1 MKLLKKAISV
11 LAAMAMCAVFVVNST
26 EPAEIVNAVGAM
38 RDMTS
43 QEVVSDMGLG
53 WNLGNTFDSYY
64 SGQTLSPSSVETA
77 WGNPTVTKELI
88 QSVKA
93 EGFKTIRI
101 PVTWMNCIDSSNNI
115 DSAFMSRVQQ
125 VVDYC
130 INEGLYVVLNLHH
143 DGGENGG
150 WIRNAQNDYANTS
163 AKYQKIWQ
171 QIADNFK
178 DYSDYLIFESMNEVT
193 FSGYNTPSSENYT
206 TLNKLN
212 QLFVDTIRASG
223 SNNEKRH
230 LLIAGYNTDTLNTCD
245 NRFTVPTD
253 PANRCIVSIHY
264 YYPSSFC
271 VATPDS
277 TWGYTTTWGTSSDQ
291 QALDADFDRIK
302 SRFVD
307 AGTPVIIGEY
317 GVLTEASDGKDQSSI
332 VAYLKAVAEGA
343 LKRGICPV
351 LWDSGNSGDMK
362 FFNRTSRT
370 WNISA
375 LDALYADLAKQYS
388 TGVTTPEVTSTPEE
402 GNSQKVALKT
412 NEKGQKYIDLS
423 PYVGRLITGV
433 GFTVEGDTYNGT
445 GNVQIGMIVYSD
457 TTSWGGAWKGVYPT
471 FLGADNGQITKYT
484 FDADNEESVDP
495 KEIMYDGQT
504 MTFSINWTYPSS
516 KKDTLSLAD
525 EVVLYFD
532 GAELITTTTT
542 HVFDTSYEETVTAVV
557 GTEDDEEKD
566 IHRPTM
572 RFDLSPYKGNKLV
585 GVEFSMTGTH
595 GDGNGAVSYN
605 LIDETDED
613 DGLAWSYTKYDFKA
627 DNSPIKV
634 VFDQDVTDN
643 ISYDFLQF
651 NVWYEKDGKTYDDYS
666 FSPDVKLYFAAP
678 VVTTIET
685 TAVTTT
691 TTETETTVTTVSD
704 TETNTTATT
713 VSDPVVSTTVTTIT
727 NADGTVTIV
736 TTTSNSTEITIDPDL
751 VTMYGDINLDGD
763 VSVSDVVKINLYL
776 LNNVQYPLDEV
787 QMANADCVRDSVID
801 TSDSSII
808 MNYVA
813 MMIPQSKLG
822 AIS

>member
-26 EPAEIVNAVGAM
+26 EPAEIVNAVGTM

-64 SGQTLSPSSVETA
+64 SGQTISPSAVETA

-150 WIRNAQNDYANTS
+150 WIRNAQNDYTNTS

-206 TLNKLN
+206 TLNNLN

-351 LWDSGNSGDMK
+351 LWDSGNGGDMK
-362 FFNRTSRT
+362 FINRTSRT

-375 LDALYADLAKQYS
+375 LDSVYADLAEQYS
-388 TGVTTPEVTSTPEE
+388 TGVTTPAVTSTPEE
-402 GNSQKVALKT
+402 GNSQKVALQT
-412 NEKGQKYIDLS
+412 DEDGNKYIDLS
-423 PYVGRLITGV
+423 PYAGRLITGV
-433 GFTVEGDTYNGT
+433 GFTVEGNTFNGN
-445 GNVQIGMIVYSD
+445 GGVMIGMIVYSD
-457 TTSWGGAWKGVYPT
+457 ATTWGGAWKGVQAP
-471 FLGADNGQITKYT
+471 FLGADNGQLTKYT

-495 KEIMYDGQT
+495 TQIMYDGQT
-504 MTFSINWTYPSS
+504 MTFSINWTYPKS
-516 KKDTLSLAD
+516 KIDTLSLAD

-542 HVFDTSYEETVTAVV
+542 HVFDTSYEERVTAVV

-566 IHRPTM
+566 IHRPTL
-572 RFDLSPYKGNKLV
+572 RIDLSPYKGNKLV

-595 GDGNGAVSYN
+595 GDGNGALSYN
-605 LIDETDED
+605 LIDETAEE
-613 DGLAWSYTKYDFKA
+613 GTKWAYTKYDFKS

-634 VFDQDVTDN
+634 VFDQTVTDN

-678 VVTTIET
+678 VVTTVET
-685 TAVTTT
+685 TVTTT
-691 TTETETTVTTVSD
+691 DTETTVTTVSD
-704 TETNTTATT
+704 TETE
-713 VSDPVVSTTVTTIT
+713 TTVTTENT
-727 NADGTVTIV
+727 PETDT
-736 TTTSNSTEITIDPDL
+736 TIDSSL
-751 VTMYGDINLDGD
+751 ATMYGDVNTDNTVD
-763 VSVSDVVKINLYL
+763 VSDVVQINMYL
-776 LNNVQYPLDEV
+776 LNKADNGLDAVQL
-787 QMANADCVRDSVID
+787 ANSDCVRDGVID
-801 TSDSSII
+801 TSDSSVIL
-808 MNYVA
+808 NYVA
-813 MMIPQSKLG
+813 MMVDYSQLG
-822 AIS
+822 A

>member
-1 MKLLKKAISV
+1 MKLFKKAISM

-26 EPAEIVNAVGAM
+26 EPAEVVNAVGAM

-53 WNLGNTFDSYY
+53 WNLGNSFDSYY
-64 SGQTLSPSSVETA
+64 SGQTMSASAVETA
-77 WGNPTVTKELI
+77 WGNPTITKELI
-88 QSVKA
+88 QSIKA

-115 DSAFMSRVQQ
+115 DSAFMSRVQE

-150 WIRNAQNDYANTS
+150 WIRNAQNDYTGVS

-171 QIADNFK
+171 QIAANFK
-178 DYSDYLIFESMNEVT
+178 DYSDYLVFESMNEVT
-193 FSGYNTPSSENYT
+193 FSGYNDPSSDNYT

-230 LLIAGYNTDTLNTCD
+230 LLIAGYNTDVNYTCD

-253 PANRCIVSIHY
+253 PAGRCIVSVHY
-264 YYPSSFC
+264 YYPAAFC
-271 VATPDS
+271 VANPGTS
-277 TWGYTTTWGTSSDQ
+277 WGYATTWGTSAEQ
-291 QALDADFDRIK
+291 QALDADLDLLK
-302 SRFVD
+302 TRFVD

-317 GVLTEASDGKDQSSI
+317 GVLTESSDGKDQSSI

-362 FFNRTSRT
+362 FFNRTSKT

-375 LDALYADLAKQYS
+375 LDAVYADLAKQYS
-388 TGVTTPEVTSTPEE
+388 TGVTTPAVTTTPEE
-402 GNSQKVALKT
+402 GNSQKVALQT
-412 NEKGQKYIDLS
+412 DDEGNLYIDLS

-433 GFTVEGDTYNGT
+433 GFTVEGNTFNGN
-445 GNVQIGMIVYSD
+445 GAVMIGMIVYSD
-457 TTSWGGAWKGVYPT
+457 KTTWGGVWKGIQAP
-471 FLGADNGQITKYT
+471 FLGADNGQLTKYT

-495 KEIMYDGQT
+495 TQIMYDGQT
-504 MTFSINWTYPSS
+504 MTFSINWTYPKS
-516 KKDTLSLAD
+516 KIDTLSLGD

-572 RFDLSPYKGNKLV
+572 RFDLSPYKGNKLI

-595 GDGNGAVSYN
+595 GDGNGALSYN
-605 LIDETDED
+605 LVDETAEE
-613 DGLAWSYTKYDFKA
+613 GTKWAYTAFDFKA

-634 VFDQDVTDN
+634 VLDQEVTDN

-678 VVTTIET
+678 VVTTVET
-685 TAVTTT
+685 TAVTT
-691 TTETETTVTTVSD
+691 TTETETTVTT
-704 TETNTTATT
+704 T
-713 VSDPVVSTTVTTIT
+713 T
-727 NADGTVTIV
+727 NADGTVTETTVPAVTDPATETTV
-736 TTTSNSTEITIDPDL
+736 TTDNSSETDTTIDPTL
-751 VTMYGDINLDGD
+751 VTMYGDVNSDQR
-763 VSVSDVVKINLYL
+763 VNVSDVVQINMYL
-776 LNNVQYPLDEV
+776 LNKAVNNLTDVQL
-787 QMANADCVRDSVID
+787 ANGDCARDGIIDSADSA
-801 TSDSSII
+801 II
-808 MNYVA
+808 LNYVT
-813 MMIPQSKLG
+813 MVVDYSQLG
-822 AIS
+822 NPA

>member
-1 MKLLKKAISV
+1 MKLLKKAISM

-26 EPAEIVNAVGAM
+26 EPAEVVNAVGAM

-53 WNLGNTFDSYY
+53 WNLGNTFDSYNY
-64 SGQTLSPSSVETA
+64 DKTTGTIQSISPQYVETT

-88 QSVKA
+88 QAVKA

-115 DSAFMSRVQQ
+115 DAAFMSRVKE

-143 DGGENGG
+143 DGGDNGG
-150 WIRNAQNDYANTS
+150 WIRNAQNDYTGVS

-178 DYSDYLIFESMNEVT
+178 DYSDYLVFESMNEVT
-193 FSGYNTPSSENYT
+193 FSGYNDPSSDNYT

-230 LLIAGYNTDTLNTCD
+230 LLIAGYNTDVNYTCD

-253 PANRCIVSIHY
+253 PAGRCIVSVHY
-264 YYPSSFC
+264 YYPAAFC
-271 VATPDS
+271 VANPGTS
-277 TWGYTTTWGTSSDQ
+277 WGYATTWGTSAEQ
-291 QALDADFDRIK
+291 QALDADLDRIK
-302 SRFVD
+302 TRFVD
-307 AGTPVIIGEY
+307 AGVPVIIGEY
-317 GVLTEASDGKDQSSI
+317 GVLTEASDGKDKSSI

-343 LKRGICPV
+343 LKRGMCPV
-351 LWDSGNSGDMK
+351 LWDAGNGGDMK
-362 FFNRTSRT
+362 FFNRTSKT

-375 LDALYADLAKQYS
+375 LDAVYADLAKQYS
-388 TGVTTPEVTSTPEE
+388 TGVTTPAVTTTPEE
-402 GNSQKVALKT
+402 GNSQKVALQT

-433 GFTVEGDTYNGT
+433 GFTVEGDTFNGT

-471 FLGADNGQITKYT
+471 FLGADNGQLTKYT
-484 FDADNEESVDP
+484 FDADNEKSVDP
-495 KEIMYDGQT
+495 TQIMYDGQT
-504 MTFSINWTYPSS
+504 MTFSINYTWPESYKS
-516 KKDTLSLAD
+516 KLSLAD

-557 GTEDDEEKD
+557 GTEDDEKKD
-566 IHRPTM
+566 IHRPTL
-572 RFDLSPYKGNKLV
+572 RFDLSPYKGNKLI
-585 GVEFSMTGTH
+585 GVEFSLTGTH
-595 GDGNGAVSYN
+595 GNGNGALSYN
-605 LIDETDED
+605 IIDETKEEGTD
-613 DGLAWSYTKYDFKA
+613 WKYTAFDFDA
-627 DNSPIKV
+627 ENTPVRV
-634 VFDQDVTDN
+634 VLDQEVTDN
-643 ISYDFLQF
+643 LSYDFLQF
-651 NVWYEKDGKTYDDYS
+651 NIWWESDGKTYDDYS

-678 VVTTIET
+678 VVTTVET

-691 TTETETTVTTVSD
+691 TTETETTVTT
-704 TETNTTATT
+704 T
-713 VSDPVVSTTVTTIT
+713 T
-727 NADGTVTIV
+727 NADGTVTETTVPEVTDPATETTV
-736 TTTSNSTEITIDPDL
+736 TTDNGSETDTTIDPTL
-751 VTMYGDINLDGD
+751 VTMYGDVNSDQR
-763 VSVSDVVKINLYL
+763 VNVSDVVQINMYL
-776 LNNVQYPLDEV
+776 LNKAVNNLTDVQL
-787 QMANADCVRDSVID
+787 ANGDCARDGIID
-801 TSDSSII
+801 SSDSAII
-808 MNYVA
+808 LNYVS
-813 MMIPQSKLG
+813 MVVDYSQLG
-822 AIS
+822 NPA

>member
-1 MKLLKKAISV
+1 MKLLKKAISM

-26 EPAEIVNAVGAM
+26 EPAEVVNAVGAM

-53 WNLGNTFDSYY
+53 WNLGNSFDSYY
-64 SGQTLSPSSVETA
+64 SGQTMSASAVETA
-77 WGNPTVTKELI
+77 WGNPTITKELI
-88 QSVKA
+88 QAIKA

-115 DSAFMSRVQQ
+115 DAAFMSRVKE

-150 WIRNAQNDYANTS
+150 WIRNAQNDYAGVS

-178 DYSDYLIFESMNEVT
+178 DYSDYLVFESMNEVT
-193 FSGYNTPSSENYT
+193 FSGYNDPSSDNYT

-230 LLIAGYNTDTLNTCD
+230 LLIAGYNTDVNYTCD
-245 NRFTVPTD
+245 NRFAVPTD
-253 PANRCIVSIHY
+253 PAGRCIVSVHY
-264 YYPSSFC
+264 YYPAAFC
-271 VATPDS
+271 VANPGTS
-277 TWGYTTTWGTSSDQ
+277 WGYATTWGTSAEQ
-291 QALDADFDRIK
+291 QALDADLDLLK
-302 SRFVD
+302 TRFVD
-307 AGTPVIIGEY
+307 AGVPVIIGEY

-351 LWDSGNSGDMK
+351 LWDAGNGGDMK
-362 FFNRTSRT
+362 FFNRTSKT

-375 LDALYADLAKQYS
+375 LDSLYADLAAQYS
-388 TGVTTPEVTSTPEE
+388 TGVTTPAVTTTPEE
-402 GNSQKVALKT
+402 GNSQKVALQT
-412 NEKGQKYIDLS
+412 NEKGQKYIDLT

-433 GFTVEGDTYNGT
+433 GFTIEGDTYNGN
-445 GNVQIGMIVYSD
+445 GGVLIGMIVYSD
-457 TTSWGGAWKGVYPT
+457 ATTWGGAWKGVQAP
-471 FLGADNGQITKYT
+471 FLGADNGQLTKYT

-495 KEIMYDGQT
+495 TQIMYDGQT
-504 MTFSINWTYPSS
+504 MTFSINWTSPSS

-572 RFDLSPYKGNKLV
+572 RFDLSPYKGNKLI

-595 GDGNGAVSYN
+595 GDGNGALSYN
-605 LIDETDED
+605 LIDETAK
-613 DGLAWSYTKYDFKA
+613 DGVTWSYTKFDFKS
-627 DNSPIKV
+627 DNSPIRV
-634 VFDQDVTDN
+634 VLDQTVTDN
-643 ISYDFLQF
+643 ISYDFLSF

-678 VVTTIET
+678 VVTTVET
-685 TAVTTT
+685 TAVTT
-691 TTETETTVTTVSD
+691 TTETETTVTTVID
-704 TETNTTATT
+704 TETE
-713 VSDPVVSTTVTTIT
+713 TTVTTE
-727 NADGTVTIV
+727 D
-736 TTTSNSTEITIDPDL
+736 NSETDTTIDPTL
-751 VTMYGDINLDGD
+751 VTMYGDVNSDQR
-763 VSVSDVVKINLYL
+763 VNVSDVVQINMYL
-776 LNNVQYPLDEV
+776 LNKAVNNLTDVQL
-787 QMANADCVRDSVID
+787 ANGDCARDGIID
-801 TSDSSII
+801 SSDSAII
-808 MNYVA
+808 LNYVS
-813 MMIPQSKLG
+813 MVVDYSQLG
-822 AIS
+822 NPA

>member
-26 EPAEIVNAVGAM
+26 EPAEIVNAVGTM

-64 SGQTLSPSSVETA
+64 SGQTISPSAVETA

-150 WIRNAQNDYANTS
+150 WIRNAQNDYTNTS

-206 TLNKLN
+206 TLNNLN

-351 LWDSGNSGDMK
+351 LWDSGNGGDMK
-362 FFNRTSRT
+362 FINRTSRT

-375 LDALYADLAKQYS
+375 LDSVYADLAEQYS
-388 TGVTTPEVTSTPEE
+388 TGVTTPAVTSTPEE
-402 GNSQKVALKT
+402 GNSQKVALQT
-412 NEKGQKYIDLS
+412 DEDGNKYIDLS
-423 PYVGRLITGV
+423 PYAGRLITGV
-433 GFTVEGDTYNGT
+433 GFTVEGNTFNGN
-445 GNVQIGMIVYSD
+445 GGVMIGMIVYSD
-457 TTSWGGAWKGVYPT
+457 ATTWGGAWKGVQAP
-471 FLGADNGQITKYT
+471 FLGADNGQLTKYT

-495 KEIMYDGQT
+495 TQIMYDGQT
-504 MTFSINWTYPSS
+504 MTFSINWTYPKS
-516 KKDTLSLAD
+516 KIDTLSLAD

-542 HVFDTSYEETVTAVV
+542 HVFDTSYEERVTAVV

-566 IHRPTM
+566 IHRPTL
-572 RFDLSPYKGNKLV
+572 RIDLSPYKGNKLV

-595 GDGNGAVSYN
+595 GDGNGALSYN
-605 LIDETDED
+605 LIDETAEE
-613 DGLAWSYTKYDFKA
+613 GTKWAYTKYDFKS

-634 VFDQDVTDN
+634 VFDQTVTDN

-678 VVTTIET
+678 VVTTVET
-685 TAVTTT
+685 TVTTT
-691 TTETETTVTTVSD
+691 DTETTVTTVSD
-704 TETNTTATT
+704 TETE
-713 VSDPVVSTTVTTIT
+713 TTVTTENT
-727 NADGTVTIV
+727 PETDT
-736 TTTSNSTEITIDPDL
+736 TIDSSL
-751 VTMYGDINLDGD
+751 ATMYGDVNTDNTVD
-763 VSVSDVVKINLYL
+763 VSDVVQINMYL
-776 LNNVQYPLDEV
+776 LNKADNGLDAVQL
-787 QMANADCVRDSVID
+787 ANSDCVKDGVID
-801 TSDSSII
+801 TSDSSVIL
-808 MNYVA
+808 NYVA
-813 MMIPQSKLG
+813 MMVDYSQLG
-822 AIS
+822 A

>member
-1 MKLLKKAISV
+1 MKLLKKAIS
-11 LAAMAMCAVFVVNST
+11 LLSAMAMCAVFVVNST
-26 EPAEIVNAVGAM
+26 EPAEVVNAVGAM

-53 WNLGNTFDSYY
+53 WNLGNSFDSYY
-64 SGQTLSPSSVETA
+64 SGQTMSASAVETA
-77 WGNPTVTKELI
+77 WGNPTITKELI
-88 QSVKA
+88 QAIKA

-101 PVTWMNCIDSSNNI
+101 PVTWMNCLDSSNNI
-115 DSAFMSRVQQ
+115 DSAFMSRVQE

-150 WIRNAQNDYANTS
+150 WIRNAQNDYAGVS

-178 DYSDYLIFESMNEVT
+178 DYSDYLVFESMNEVT
-193 FSGYNTPSSENYT
+193 FSGYNDPSSDNYT

-230 LLIAGYNTDTLNTCD
+230 LLIAGYNTDVNYTCD
-245 NRFTVPTD
+245 NRFAVPTD
-253 PANRCIVSIHY
+253 PAGRCIVSVHY
-264 YYPSSFC
+264 YYPAAFC
-271 VATPDS
+271 VANPGTS
-277 TWGYTTTWGTSSDQ
+277 WGYATTWGTSAEQ
-291 QALDADFDRIK
+291 QALDADLDLLK
-302 SRFVD
+302 TRFVD
-307 AGTPVIIGEY
+307 AGVPVIIGEY

-351 LWDSGNSGDMK
+351 LWDAGNGGDMK
-362 FFNRTSRT
+362 FFNRTSKT

-375 LDALYADLAKQYS
+375 LDSLYADLAAQYS
-388 TGVTTPEVTSTPEE
+388 TGVTTPAVTTTPEE

-412 NEKGQKYIDLS
+412 DEKGQKYIDLS

-433 GFTVEGDTYNGT
+433 GFTVEGDTFNGN
-445 GNVQIGMIVYSD
+445 GGVLIGMIVYSD
-457 TTSWGGAWKGVYPT
+457 KTTWGGVWKGVDAP
-471 FLGADNGQITKYT
+471 FLGADNGQLTKYT
-484 FDADNEESVDP
+484 FDADNEKSVDP
-495 KEIMYDGQT
+495 TQIMYDGQT
-504 MTFSINWTYPSS
+504 MTFSISWTYPSS
-516 KKDTLSLAD
+516 KKDTLSLGD

-572 RFDLSPYKGNKLV
+572 RFDLSPYKGNKLI

-605 LIDETDED
+605 LIDETAEE
-613 DGLAWSYTKYDFKA
+613 GTKWAYTKYDFKS

-634 VFDQDVTDN
+634 VFDQEVTDN
-643 ISYDFLQF
+643 ISYDFLSF

-678 VVTTIET
+678 VVTTVET
-685 TAVTTT
+685 TAVTT
-691 TTETETTVTTVSD
+691 TTETETTVTTVID
-704 TETNTTATT
+704 TETE
-713 VSDPVVSTTVTTIT
+713 TTVTTE
-727 NADGTVTIV
+727 D
-736 TTTSNSTEITIDPDL
+736 NSETDTTIDPAL
-751 VTMYGDINLDGD
+751 VTMYGDVNSDQR
-763 VSVSDVVKINLYL
+763 VNVSDVVQINMYL
-776 LNNVQYPLDEV
+776 LNKAVNNLTDVQL
-787 QMANADCVRDSVID
+787 ANGDCARDGIID
-801 TSDSSII
+801 SSDSAII
-808 MNYVA
+808 LNYVS
-813 MMIPQSKLG
+813 MVVDYSQLG
-822 AIS
+822 NPA

>member
-26 EPAEIVNAVGAM
+26 EPAEIVNAVGTM

-64 SGQTLSPSSVETA
+64 SGQTISPSAVETA

-150 WIRNAQNDYANTS
+150 WIRNAQNDYTNTS

-206 TLNKLN
+206 TLNNLN

-351 LWDSGNSGDMK
+351 LWDSGNGGDMK
-362 FFNRTSRT
+362 FINRTSRT

-375 LDALYADLAKQYS
+375 LDSVYADLAEQYS
-388 TGVTTPEVTSTPEE
+388 TGVTTPAVTSTPEE
-402 GNSQKVALKT
+402 GNSQKVALQT
-412 NEKGQKYIDLS
+412 DEDGNKYIDLS
-423 PYVGRLITGV
+423 PYAGRLITGV
-433 GFTVEGDTYNGT
+433 GFTVEGNTFNGN
-445 GNVQIGMIVYSD
+445 GGVMIGMIVYSD
-457 TTSWGGAWKGVYPT
+457 ATTWGGAWKGVQAP
-471 FLGADNGQITKYT
+471 FLGADNGQLTKYT

-495 KEIMYDGQT
+495 TQIMYDGQT
-504 MTFSINWTYPSS
+504 MTFSINWTYPKS
-516 KKDTLSLAD
+516 KIDTLSLAD

-542 HVFDTSYEETVTAVV
+542 HVFDTSYEERVTAVV

-566 IHRPTM
+566 IHRPTL
-572 RFDLSPYKGNKLV
+572 RIDLSPYKGNKLV

-595 GDGNGAVSYN
+595 GDGNGALSYN
-605 LIDETDED
+605 LIDETAEE
-613 DGLAWSYTKYDFKA
+613 GTKWAYTKYDFKS

-634 VFDQDVTDN
+634 VFDQTVTDN

-678 VVTTIET
+678 VVTTVET
-685 TAVTTT
+685 TVTTT
-691 TTETETTVTTVSD
+691 DTETTVTTVSD
-704 TETNTTATT
+704 TETETT
-713 VSDPVVSTTVTTIT
+713 VSTENTPETDTTIDSSL
-727 NADGTVTIV
+727 A
-736 TTTSNSTEITIDPDL
+736 
-751 VTMYGDINLDGD
+751 TMYGDVNTDNTVD
-763 VSVSDVVKINLYL
+763 VSDVVQINMYL
-776 LNNVQYPLDEV
+776 LNKADNGLDAVQL
-787 QMANADCVRDSVID
+787 ANSDCVRDGVID
-801 TSDSSII
+801 TSDSSVIL
-808 MNYVA
+808 NYVA
-813 MMIPQSKLG
+813 MMVDYSQLG
-822 AIS
+822 A

>member
-1 MKLLKKAISV
+1 MKLLKKAIS
-11 LAAMAMCAVFVVNST
+11 LLSAMAMCSVFVVNST
-26 EPAEIVNAVGAM
+26 EPAEVVNAVGAM

-53 WNLGNTFDSYY
+53 WNLGNTFDSYTA
-64 SGQTLSPSSVETA
+64 GQTTSANYVETL

-88 QSVKA
+88 QSIKA

-101 PVTWMNCIDSSNNI
+101 PVTWMNCLDSSNNI

-150 WIRNAQNDYANTS
+150 WIRNAQNDYTNVS

-178 DYSDYLIFESMNEVT
+178 DYSDYLVFESMNEVLFNT
-193 FSGYNTPSSENYT
+193 SGNPTNENYT
-206 TLNKLN
+206 TLNNLN
-212 QLFVDTIRASG
+212 QLFVDTVRASG

-230 LLIAGYNTDTLNTCD
+230 LLIAGYNTDTSMTCD

-253 PANRCIVSIHY
+253 PAGRCIVSIHY
-264 YYPSSFC
+264 YSPSTFC

-277 TWGYTTTWGTSSDQ
+277 SWGYATTWGTAAEQ
-291 QALDADFDRIK
+291 QALDADLDLIK
-302 SRFVD
+302 TRFVD

-317 GVLTEASDGKDQSSI
+317 GVLTESANGKDQSSI

-351 LWDSGNSGDMK
+351 LWDSGNGGDMR
-362 FFNRTSRT
+362 FINRTSKT

-375 LDALYADLAKQYS
+375 LDSVYADLAAQYS
-388 TGVTTPEVTSTPEE
+388 TGVTTPAVTSNTEE
-402 GNSQKVALKT
+402 NSQKVALQT
-412 NEKGQKYIDLS
+412 DEDGNLYIDLS

-433 GFTVEGDTYNGT
+433 GFTVEGDTFNGN
-445 GNVQIGMIVYSD
+445 GGVMIGMIVYSD
-457 TTSWGGAWKGVYPT
+457 ATTWGGVWKGVQAP
-471 FLGADNGQITKYT
+471 FLGADNGQMTKYT

-495 KEIMYDGQT
+495 TQIMYDGQT
-504 MTFSINWTYPSS
+504 MTFSVNWTYPSS
-516 KKDTLSLAD
+516 YKSKLSLAD

-557 GTEDDEEKD
+557 GTEDNEEDD

-572 RFDLSPYKGNKLV
+572 RFDLSPYKGNKLI

-595 GDGNGAVSYN
+595 GDGNGALSYN
-605 LIDETDED
+605 LIDETAEE
-613 DGLAWSYTKYDFKA
+613 GTKWAYTAFDFKA

-634 VFDQDVTDN
+634 VLDQEVTDN

-678 VVTTIET
+678 VVTTVET

-704 TETNTTATT
+704 TETETT
-713 VSDPVVSTTVTTIT
+713 VPEVTDPATETTVTTE
-727 NADGTVTIV
+727 D
-736 TTTSNSTEITIDPDL
+736 NSETDTTIDPTL
-751 VTMYGDINLDGD
+751 VTMYGDVNSDQR
-763 VSVSDVVKINLYL
+763 VNVSDVVQINMYL
-776 LNNVQYPLDEV
+776 LNKAVNNLTDVQL
-787 QMANADCVRDSVID
+787 ANGDCARDDIID
-801 TSDSSII
+801 SSDSAII
-808 MNYVA
+808 LNYVS
-813 MMIPQSKLG
+813 MVVDYSQLG
-822 AIS
+822 NPA

>member
-26 EPAEIVNAVGAM
+26 EPAEIVNAVGTM

-64 SGQTLSPSSVETA
+64 SGQTISPSAVETA

-150 WIRNAQNDYANTS
+150 WIRNAQNDYTNTS

-206 TLNKLN
+206 TLNNLN

-351 LWDSGNSGDMK
+351 LWDSGNGGDMK
-362 FFNRTSRT
+362 FINRTSRT

-375 LDALYADLAKQYS
+375 LDSVYADLAEQYS
-388 TGVTTPEVTSTPEE
+388 TGVTTPAVTSTPEE
-402 GNSQKVALKT
+402 GNSQKVALQT
-412 NEKGQKYIDLS
+412 DEDGNKYIDLS
-423 PYVGRLITGV
+423 PYAGRLITGV
-433 GFTVEGDTYNGT
+433 GFTVEGNTFNGN
-445 GNVQIGMIVYSD
+445 GGVMIGMIVYSD
-457 TTSWGGAWKGVYPT
+457 ATTWGGVWKGVQAP
-471 FLGADNGQITKYT
+471 FLGADNGQLTKYT

-495 KEIMYDGQT
+495 TQIMYDGQT
-504 MTFSINWTYPSS
+504 MTFSINWTYPKS
-516 KKDTLSLAD
+516 KIDTLSLAD

-542 HVFDTSYEETVTAVV
+542 HVFDTSYEERVTAVV

-566 IHRPTM
+566 IHRPTL
-572 RFDLSPYKGNKLV
+572 RIDLSPYKGNKLV

-595 GDGNGAVSYN
+595 GDGNGALSYN
-605 LIDETDED
+605 LIDETAEE
-613 DGLAWSYTKYDFKA
+613 GTKWAYTKYDFKS

-634 VFDQDVTDN
+634 VFDQTVTDN

-678 VVTTIET
+678 VVTTVET
-685 TAVTTT
+685 TVTTT
-691 TTETETTVTTVSD
+691 DTETTVTTVSD
-704 TETNTTATT
+704 TETE
-713 VSDPVVSTTVTTIT
+713 TTVTTENT
-727 NADGTVTIV
+727 PETDT
-736 TTTSNSTEITIDPDL
+736 TIDSSL
-751 VTMYGDINLDGD
+751 ATMYGDVNTDNTVD
-763 VSVSDVVKINLYL
+763 VSDVVQINMYL
-776 LNNVQYPLDEV
+776 LNKADNGLDAVQL
-787 QMANADCVRDSVID
+787 ANSDCVRDGVID
-801 TSDSSII
+801 TSDSSVIL
-808 MNYVA
+808 NYVA
-813 MMIPQSKLG
+813 MMVDYSQLG
-822 AIS
+822 A

>member
-1 MKLLKKAISV
+1 MKLLKKAIS
-11 LAAMAMCAVFVVNST
+11 LLSAMAMCAVFVVNST
-26 EPAEIVNAVGAM
+26 EPAEVVNAVGAM

-53 WNLGNTFDSYY
+53 WNLGNTFDSYNY
-64 SGQTLSPSSVETA
+64 DKTTGTIQSISPQYVETT

-88 QSVKA
+88 QAVKA

-115 DSAFMSRVQQ
+115 DAAFMSRVKE

-150 WIRNAQNDYANTS
+150 WIRNAQNDYTGVS

-178 DYSDYLIFESMNEVT
+178 DYSDYLVFESMNEVT
-193 FSGYNTPSSENYT
+193 FSGYNDPSSDNYT

-230 LLIAGYNTDTLNTCD
+230 LLIAGYNTDVNYTCD
-245 NRFTVPTD
+245 NRFAVPTD
-253 PANRCIVSIHY
+253 PAGRCIVSVHY
-264 YYPSSFC
+264 YYPAAFC
-271 VATPDS
+271 VANPGTS
-277 TWGYTTTWGTSSDQ
+277 WGYATTWGTAEEQ
-291 QALDADFDRIK
+291 QALDANLDLLK
-302 SRFVD
+302 TRFVD
-307 AGTPVIIGEY
+307 AGVPVIIGEY
-317 GVLTEASDGKDQSSI
+317 GVLTEASDGKDKSSI

-351 LWDSGNSGDMK
+351 LWDAGNGGDMK
-362 FFNRTSRT
+362 FFNRTSKT

-375 LDALYADLAKQYS
+375 LDSLYADLAAQYS
-388 TGVTTPEVTSTPEE
+388 TGVTTPAVTTTPEE
-402 GNSQKVALKT
+402 GNSQKVALQT
-412 NEKGQKYIDLS
+412 NEKGQKYIDLT

-433 GFTVEGDTYNGT
+433 GFTIEGDTYNGN
-445 GNVQIGMIVYSD
+445 GGIYIGFNVYSTA
-457 TTSWGGAWKGVYPT
+457 TTWGGKPAGVNAV

-484 FDADNEESVDP
+484 FNPDAEKDPIDP
-495 KEIMYDGQT
+495 KEIMYDGQV
-504 MTFSINWTYPSS
+504 MTFSEPTWTYPES
-516 KKDTLSLAD
+516 KIDTISLGD

-542 HVFDTSYEETVTAVV
+542 HVFDTSYEERVTAVV
-557 GTEDDEEKD
+557 GTEDNEKED

-585 GVEFSMTGTH
+585 GVEFSLTGTH
-595 GDGNGAVSYN
+595 GNGKVGISYN
-605 LIDETDED
+605 LIDETVDE
-613 DGLAWSYTKYDFKA
+613 GVSWSSTECTFDA
-627 DNSPIKV
+627 ENTPVRV
-634 VFDQDVTDN
+634 VFDQEVTDN

-651 NVWYEKDGKTYDDYS
+651 NVWWESDGKTYDDYS

-678 VVTTIET
+678 VVTTVET

-704 TETNTTATT
+704 TETETT
-713 VSDPVVSTTVTTIT
+713 VPEVTDPATETTVTT
-727 NADGTVTIV
+727 D
-736 TTTSNSTEITIDPDL
+736 NSSETDTTIDPTL
-751 VTMYGDINLDGD
+751 VTMYGDVNSDQR
-763 VSVSDVVKINLYL
+763 VNVSDVVQINMYL
-776 LNNVQYPLDEV
+776 LNKAVNKLTDVQL
-787 QMANADCVRDSVID
+787 ANGDCARDGIIDSADSA
-801 TSDSSII
+801 II
-808 MNYVA
+808 LNYVT
-813 MMIPQSKLG
+813 MVVDYSQLG
-822 AIS
+822 NPA